1 MFSKKTVLMLFI
13 VIVLCI
19 NIIFIFYSSRHPQ
32 SYYPTEKI
40 PIYLTAPFQ
49 EAVTISIRKFKKL
62 WHHYF
67 FLVSASQENDYL
79 KKALSQAVS
88 KNTRCE
94 ELEKSNNRLRKIL
107 RFNEDFE
114 NNILVAEVVAKEPSI
129 WFKSIII
136 NKGIKDGLHNSL
148 PVVIPQG
155 VVGVI
160 TNVSDNYSKVML
172 LIDQSSGIDVI
183 VQRTRV
189 RGIVKGGAAEL
200 CTLEYVS
207 RRYDI
212 RIDDVIISSGLDGIF
227 PKGLRVGHVSDV
239 IGQHV
244 DIFQKIV
251 VTPYV
256 NFETVEEVIVI
267 LNPGQH
273 EVMSIK

>member
-1 MFSKKTVLMLFI
+1 MVSL
-13 VIVLCI
+13 
-19 NIIFIFYSSRHPQ
+19 
-32 SYYPTEKI
+32 
-40 PIYLTAPFQ
+40 
-49 EAVTISIRKFKKL
+49 
-62 WHHYF
+62 F

-79 KKALSQAVS
+79 KKALNQAVS
-88 KNTRCE
+88 RNTRCE

-136 NKGIKDGLHNSL
+136 NKGIKDGLHDSL

-212 RIDDVIISSGLDGIF
+212 RVGDVIISSGLDGIF

-267 LNPGQH
+267 LNPRQH
-273 EVMSIK
+273 EDMSIK